1 MSTSFLTR
9 GLSSFLFKSFAI
21 GSSSTTAGRNAGPN
35 QSLFHSTSN
44 TEPED
49 SIRFDKLQ
57 TVPSACIQLFVTLAL
72 TIISIIYTL
81 QQCDTTTVCLY
92 YYMLLYLR
100 GVYWAIVYL
109 IHLYTKSRHLSLNR
123 CGHHYFAAKVH
134 RHKKS
139 SLQLVTVSNTIL
151 LAVHTAMGHCYGE
164 TFMQQCFVDG
174 FSSVVFVASF
184 TLLETIIIVPVQL
197 SYIVQVQVFNCT
209 RPVPD
214 AQQNAND
221 LSLRLCPTDD
231 YSVNDSF
238 KSITDPK
245 EFVQLQSAMI
255 SKLKEENS
263 QLRGRIQE
271 ARSMVELVPNQSLN
285 YSLAEQS
292 IVGGY

>member
-21 GSSSTTAGRNAGPN
+21 GSTSAATRNAGPN

-123 CGHHYFAAKVH
+123 CGHHYFAEKVH

-139 SLQLVTVSNTIL
+139 CLQLVTVANTIL
-151 LAVHTAMGHCYGE
+151 LAVHTAMGHGFGE
-164 TFMQQCFVDG
+164 TFMQRCFVDG

-197 SYIVQVQVFNCT
+197 CYIVKVQVFNHT
-209 RPVPD
+209 RPLPD

-221 LSLRLCPTDD
+221 LSLRVCPTDD

-245 EFVQLQSAMI
+245 EFVLMQSSMI

-263 QLRGRIQE
+263 QLRSRIQE
-271 ARSMVELVPNQSLN
+271 ARNMVELVPNQSLN

-292 IVGGY
+292 VVGGY